1 MQPDATPELDV
12 TAVVAPYYSTFMEVA
27 YGSRRP
33 SCGEKSQFVNK
44 MELKMKNNRKVTQTY
59 TERLKS

>member
-1 MQPDATPELDV
+1 MQPGATHELDV
-12 TAVVAPYYSTFMEVA
+12 MAVVAPYSTLMEVA

-59 TERLKS
+59 TERQKS